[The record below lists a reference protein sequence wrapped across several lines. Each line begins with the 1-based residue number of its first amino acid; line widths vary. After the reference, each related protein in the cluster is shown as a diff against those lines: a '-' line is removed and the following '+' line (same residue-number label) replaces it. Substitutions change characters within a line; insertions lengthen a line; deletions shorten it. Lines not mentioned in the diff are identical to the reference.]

1 MASVSAQIDV
11 TATPE
16 QAWAVLAAPA
26 RFSSWVDNHQG
37 FVGEPPAEL
46 APGTSFVQR
55 LRVMSMPAEVR
66 WTVEGLEEPRRVV
79 LKGNGPMGI
88 GLTATYLVTAAEGH
102 TTVASTYEFSG
113 AAVFAVAGQLEREV
127 GETLRV
133 SLANLKKLVEA

>member
-1 MASVSAQIDV
+1 MASVSAQIEV

-16 QAWAVLAAPA
+16 QAWAVLADPA
-26 RFSSWVDNHQG
+26 RFSSWVANHQG
-37 FVGEPPAEL
+37 FVGEPPTAF
-46 APGTSFVQR
+46 APGTSFGQR
-55 LRVMSMPAEVR
+55 LRVMGMPAEVR
-66 WTVEGLEEPRRVV
+66 WTVDGLEEPRRVV

-88 GLTATYLVTAAEGH
+88 GLTATYLVTPGEGS

-133 SLANLKKLVEA
+133 SLATLKTLVEA